1 MSPLPR
7 RRPLAHILRIVWIA
21 PVAAIPFGIFFGTIS
36 GGSWSIYKSAYFL
49 SVIFAYSI
57 SVAVWALQHGV
68 LRRLP
73 EHDRRGRPYWVRD
86 VVLYNLTT
94 MAGLLVGLMLV
105 RAFIAPNFMQGG
117 RNLVIALMFNV
128 IFTALFIGIASAVS
142 FYKDTL
148 ERAKS
153 EQELSLAR
161 RIQRSFL
168 LSSFPSMPRLEV
180 HAENISSKQVSGDFY
195 DVVPAG
201 GDAFLVAI
209 ADVAGKG
216 VPAALLSSMLQASLR
231 TQAPTTRSTAEIL
244 RNINALVYRSTAT
257 EQFAT
262 FFLARVEESRL
273 RLTYSNAGHNFPLVF
288 RRGGGREA
296 LERGGTV
303 VGILE
308 TAEFEEAEIALQP
321 GDRVVLYTDGISE
334 ATPDG
339 TTLFGEDRLCA
350 LVESLPP
357 DTSARDTTAAIL
369 AGVRAFLGDTEPGD
383 DMTVLALRV
392 LEREPARTGAP
403 RTADG
408 VATEAV
414 QPTR

>member
-1 MSPLPR
+1 MAHRPRRSPLG
-7 RRPLAHILRIVWIA
+7 HILRILWIA

-36 GGSWSIYKSAYFL
+36 GGSWPIYQSAYLL
-49 SVIFAYSI
+49 SAIFAYSI
-57 SVAVWALQHGV
+57 SIAVWTLQHVV
-68 LRRLP
+68 LPRLP
-73 EHDRRGRPYWVRD
+73 ERNRRGHPYWIRD
-86 VVLYNLTT
+86 VVLYNITT
-94 MAGLLVGLMLV
+94 MVGLLAGFRVV
-105 RAFIAPNFMQGG
+105 RAFISPHFMEGG
-117 RNLVIALMFNV
+117 RNLVVALMFNV
-128 IFTALFIGIASAVS
+128 IFTALFIGIASAIS
-142 FYKDTL
+142 FYKDSL

-168 LSSFPSMPRLEV
+168 LSSFPSMPKLEV

-273 RLTYSNAGHNFPLVF
+273 RLSYSNAGHNFPLVF
-288 RRGGGREA
+288 RRGGKRET

-308 TAEFEEAEIALQP
+308 SAEFEEAEVALQP

-334 ATPDG
+334 ASPDG
-339 TTLFGEDRLCA
+339 TSLFGEERLCA
-350 LVESLPP
+350 LVEALPAG
-357 DTSARDTTAAIL
+357 TSAREMTAAIL
-369 AGVRAFLGDTEPGD
+369 AGVRAFLGNTEPGD

-392 LEREPARTGAP
+392 LEREPARAGAP
-403 RTADG
+403 HTADD
-408 VATEAV
+408 VPAAAA

>member
-1 MSPLPR
+1 MAHRPRRSPLP
-7 RRPLAHILRIVWIA
+7 HILRIVWIA
-21 PVAAIPFGIFFGTIS
+21 PVAAIPFGFFFGTIS
-36 GGSWSIYKSAYFL
+36 GGSWPIYRDAYFL

-57 SVAVWALQHGV
+57 SVAVWGLQHGV

-73 EHDRRGRPYWVRD
+73 EHDRRGRPYWIRD
-86 VVLYNLTT
+86 VVLYNITT
-94 MAGLLVGLMLV
+94 MIGLLAGMMVV
-105 RAFIAPNFMQGG
+105 RTFIAPHFMEGA
-117 RNLVIALMFNV
+117 RNIVVVLMFNV
-128 IFTALFIGIASAVS
+128 IFTALFIGIASAVA
-142 FYKDTL
+142 FYKDSL

-168 LSSFPSMPRLEV
+168 LSSFPSMPKLEV

-262 FFLARVEESRL
+262 FFLARVEENRL

-308 TAEFEEAEIALQP
+308 TADFEEAEIALQP

-334 ATPDG
+334 ASPDG
-339 TTLFGEDRLCA
+339 TTLFGEERLCA
-350 LVESLPP
+350 LVESLPAG
-357 DTSARDTTAAIL
+357 TSAREMTAAIL
-369 AGVRAFLGDTEPGD
+369 AGVRAFLDDAEPGD

-392 LEREPARTGAP
+392 LEREPARAGAP
-403 RTADG
+403 RAADG
-408 VATEAV
+408 VTGATA